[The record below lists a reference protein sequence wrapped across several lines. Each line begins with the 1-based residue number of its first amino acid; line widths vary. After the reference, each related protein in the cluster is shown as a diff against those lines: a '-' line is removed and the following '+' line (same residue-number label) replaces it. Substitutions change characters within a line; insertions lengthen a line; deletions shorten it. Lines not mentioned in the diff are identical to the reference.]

1 MINVSIA
8 DRGRDTATGASAA
21 LTALRM
27 TSIALLATAALGLAA
42 RSAVAQSPKPPVAA
56 LAARALNAIDTAHLH
71 YMSSSGSLLFEEGS
85 ASGTIPGKM
94 QVHCEVG
101 PTLTASFTIFVR
113 GAGAIDGRGTAK
125 AHGSGVYE
133 SFAGTLTV
141 TGGSGRYAHARG
153 HAGLYG
159 VFDRR
164 TYGLTVQTT
173 GRLSY

>member
-1 MINVSIA
+1 MINTSLA
-8 DRGRDTATGASAA
+8 GRRQGTAIGHSAA
-21 LTALRM
+21 VRVLT
-27 TSIALLATAALGLAA
+27 IALLAAAAFGLAPRSAGAHSTKPPTATLAA
-42 RSAVAQSPKPPVAA
+42 RT
-56 LAARALNAIDTAHLH
+56 LNAVDAAHLH
-71 YMSSSGSLLFEEGS
+71 YTNSSGSLLFEEGS

-113 GAGAIDGRGTAK
+113 GGGAIEGHGTAM

-133 SFAGTLTV
+133 SFAGTLTI
-141 TGGSGRYAHARG
+141 TGGSGRYAHAHGR
-153 HAGLYG
+153 AGLYG

>member
-1 MINVSIA
+1 MINRFMVDKREGPST
-8 DRGRDTATGASAA
+8 GRSTTLNAILVVLLVAGAPALVVRSAE
-21 LTALRM
+21 
-27 TSIALLATAALGLAA
+27 A
-42 RSAVAQSPKPPVAA
+42 RSTKPPVAA
-56 LAARALNAIDTAHLH
+56 LAARTLNATDTAHLH
-71 YMSSSGSLLFEEGS
+71 YISSSGSLLFEEGS
-85 ASGTIPGKM
+85 AAGTIPGRM

-101 PTLTASFTIFVR
+101 PTLTASFTIFVH
-113 GAGAIDGRGTAK
+113 GGGAIDGRGTAK

-133 SFAGTLTV
+133 SFAGALTV

-164 TYGLTVQTT
+164 TYTLTVQTT